1 MFSSDVDTP
10 KRTARSVASR
20 IIDGAQR
27 AAHLSREAR
36 TMKTVTQDA
45 IEDAIHMG
53 KRAVRRSLRTLED
66 VSDDGVRYV
75 RRQPLEAVARTV
87 GTGLLVGLTVG
98 WLVGRFA
105 TRTKIR

>member
-36 TMKTVTQDA
+36 TMKTVTQ
-45 IEDAIHMG
+45 DAIHMG